1 MEAIENAWITENANP
16 DIPNTENKQK
26 WNNPIDVKELMT
38 PEEQNNYQ
46 NIAIDEFG
54 KSKVLKNVARRVEE
68 EILGVLKA
76 RGVNTQI
83 RFNPKLKETGL
94 LDLK

>member
-1 MEAIENAWITENANP
+1 
-16 DIPNTENKQK
+16 
-26 WNNPIDVKELMT
+26 MT
-38 PEEQNNYQ
+38 PEEENNYQ
-46 NIAIDEFG
+46 NIAIDELG

-68 EILGVLKA
+68 EILAVLKA

-83 RFNPKLKETGL
+83 RFNPKLKESGF